1 MLTIATWNLQKLT
14 PGSKKERKDPIKQKI
29 QEINADIWIFTEVIR
44 GNQLAAD
51 LLPDYHVT
59 TSQEYKSIKAKGNA
73 DVMICS
79 RFPHQEIRLESQT
92 YETACVSLEV
102 DSNRSL
108 IVYGTIIPYKN
119 YKVVSLKNL
128 ALGQPHIALWDEHKA
143 AIAHQGND
151 WETLSQKYPNHALCV
166 AGDFNQSRNNS
177 GWYSIPE
184 VEDLLTE
191 QLDRSHLE
199 CITTK
204 DFALKRQTVSHI
216 CISQGF
222 AEIDRVSAWGNF
234 AGEIEMSDHNGVVA
248 ELSIEGE

>member
-1 MLTIATWNLQKLT
+1 MLTIATWNLDQLT
-14 PGSKKERKDPIKQKI
+14 PRSEKKKKDLIKQKI
-29 QEINADIWIFTEVIR
+29 QEINADVWVFTEVKH
-44 GNQLAAD
+44 GNKLAAEF
-51 LLPDYHVT
+51 LPNYQVT
-59 TSQEYKSIKAKGNA
+59 TSHEYASGYA

-79 RFPHQEIRLESQT
+79 RFPHQEISLESQAERT
-92 YETACVSLEV
+92 SCVLLELDFDV
-102 DSNRSL
+102 HL
-108 IVYGTIIPYKN
+108 IVYGTIITYRNDGVIKRE
-119 YKVVSLKNL
+119 KL
-128 ALGQPHIALWDEHKA
+128 APDEVYVAIWEKHQA

>member
-1 MLTIATWNLQKLT
+1 MLTIATWNLNKLT
-14 PGSKKERKDPIKQKI
+14 PGSREKKDLIKQKI

-59 TSQEYKSIKAKGNA
+59 TSQEYKSIKVKGNA

-102 DSNRSL
+102 DSNRPL
-108 IVYGTIIPYKN
+108 LVYGTIIPFKN
-119 YKVVSLKNL
+119 EQVVSKEKL
-128 ALGQPHIALWDEHKA
+128 APGQAYVALWEKHKA
-143 AIAHQGND
+143 AIDHQGND

-166 AGDFNQSRNNS
+166 AGDFNQSRNKS

-222 AEIDRVSAWGNF
+222 AEIDRVSAWENF
-234 AGEIEMSDHNGVVA
+234 AGAIEMSDHNGVMA
-248 ELSIEGE
+248 ELLIEGE